1 MPKLNT
7 VMSLQRGN
15 SNQINPNQGT
25 SVKRQRAGNKSY
37 VIRLIK
43 DAKSLHDMQDNV
55 GQSNKA
61 KVIANREMLST
72 KIQLIKSYDEQI
84 LDSIDTEAD
93 MERVILESS
102 EFEKFVSERI
112 ISINMWLKSHDN
124 EAMSDGAVPLTLS
137 KIKIFKTLTSQSDS
151 DYQDR
156 KTSLFLMIL
165 SNFSHFGKFL
175 IVQSI

>member
-1 MPKLNT
+1 
-7 VMSLQRGN
+7 MSLQGGN
-15 SNQINPNQGT
+15 SNQVNPNQGT

-55 GQSNKA
+55 GQPNKA

-72 KIQLIKSYDEQI
+72 KIQLIKSYDKQI

-93 MERVILESS
+93 MERAILECS

-137 KIKIFKTLTSQSDS
+137 KIQIFKTLTSQSDS

-156 KTSLFLMIL
+156 KTRLFLMIL

-175 IVQSI
+175 IFEFHSHSN